1 MVKERR
7 VLEQSSIE
15 QKVVIN
21 DLKDTLKKLLAAPT
35 SSKEVQTDETSE
47 LLDDKMNGIAVFLEN
62 YQDLYP
68 QLTKF
73 GPEIKSNSPEFVYSE
88 TTILEI
94 LNECGFDLH
103 PAKHREPEPEA
114 GDGKARDSPQK
125 KAFDWGFFKKLT
137 GRGSSQESQ
146 RKQEHQAV
154 ETSPK
159 TPLIHSSP
167 KGAKADKEWEKEVVL
182 PVAQQGYPISLFF
195 SRMSALNRA
204 GNAVPWVRRGL
215 IWRKLIGNKSR
226 ITRRIFTMLLP
237 LLPKANPS
245 VLELII
251 QDVDQAFP
259 DYSRSPT
266 FTYIKSESIKILQLF
281 EVADR

>member
-1 MVKERR
+1 MKERR

-35 SSKEVQTDETSE
+35 SSKEVQTAETSE
-47 LLDDKMNGIAVFLEN
+47 LLDEKMNGIAVFLEN

-94 LNECGFDLH
+94 LNECGFGLQ
-103 PAKHREPEPEA
+103 PVKPKEPEA
-114 GDGKARDSPQK
+114 SDGKSSDSPQK

-137 GRGSSQESQ
+137 GRDSSQESQ
-146 RKQEHQAV
+146 RKQEQQAADA
-154 ETSPK
+154 TPK

-167 KGAKADKEWEKEVVL
+167 KGAKADKEWEKEVIL